1 MIGKKK
7 FRFIYCTYMKDLENM
22 ICRLN
27 SVLTTKLSGYCIAFK
42 HFGIIFFWQNKKAKE
57 ENNDRKR
64 NGI

>member
-1 MIGKKK
+1 
-7 FRFIYCTYMKDLENM
+7 MKDLENM